1 MSGKIKQGNK
11 YRKTPTAQIQE
22 NTDTRWTK
30 DLKEF
35 VQPQSFPAFLGRKA
49 FQLKNLQP
57 VRLKPCEI
65 NIMHVY
71 ISINNDS
78 TDTFQ

>member
-11 YRKTPTAQIQE
+11 YRKTPTVQIQE

-35 VQPQSFPAFLGRKA
+35 VQPHRVSPPSFARKA
-49 FQLKNLQP
+49 FQLKNLKP
-57 VRLKPCEI
+57 ARLKPCEI
-65 NIMHVY
+65 NILYVF

-78 TDTFQ
+78 TDD